1 MSLVRRSLV
10 LAATGAALAA
20 PALIRAAAAQGAPP
34 SASAQQQPQA
44 PYFFRFKVGEFTV
57 TMVHDRSA
65 ARPNPLQAFILNAEP
80 AQVEAALRDGA
91 LPTTNLPNP
100 YTVTFIDTGR
110 GVVAFD
116 AGTGAR

>member
-1 MSLVRRSLV
+1 
-10 LAATGAALAA
+10 
-20 PALIRAAAAQGAPP
+20 
-34 SASAQQQPQA
+34 
-44 PYFFRFKVGEFTV
+44 
-57 TMVHDRSA
+57 MVHDGSA

-116 AGTGAR
+116 AGTGAG